1 MTTRTRILT
10 GITTTGTPHLGNYA
24 GAIRPAILA
33 SQDANAD
40 SFYFLADYHA
50 LIKCDDPQRIQR
62 SRMEIAATWL
72 AGGLDVNRVTFYR
85 QSDIPEIPE
94 LTWLLTCVAAKGL
107 LNRAHAYKASV
118 DKNLEN
124 GEDPDAGISMGL
136 YSYPVLMAADILM
149 FNAHK
154 VPVGRDQ
161 IQHVEMARDIGQRF
175 NHLFGKG
182 KEFFTMPEAVIEE
195 GVATLPGLDGRKMS
209 KSYDNTIPLFTTA
222 KDMTDA
228 ISRIVTDSR
237 APGEAKDPDNS
248 HLFTLYQAFA
258 TPEQEQQL
266 RSELLDGLGWGEAK
280 NRLFQLLDGQLGE
293 ARERYHQLMARPSD
307 MEDLLLVGAKK
318 ARAVAGPFLQELRE
332 AVGLR
337 SFVNQ
342 ATEAA
347 STKKK
352 AVKAARFVSF
362 REDDGSFRFRL
373 LAADGEQLLLSRNF
387 ADGKAAGAVTK
398 QLQSGQALDVR
409 SEALGF
415 TVWLDGVCIADSP
428 AFADSAARD
437 AAIEAVRVALT
448 PIED

>member
-1 MTTRTRILT
+1 MTTRILT
-10 GITTTGTPHLGNYA
+10 GITTSGTPHLGNYA
-24 GAIRPAILA
+24 GAIRPAIVA
-33 SQDANAD
+33 SRQSDAD

-50 LIKCDDPQRIQR
+50 LIKCDDPLRIQR
-62 SRMEIAATWL
+62 SRLEIAATWL
-72 AGGLDVNRVTFYR
+72 AAGLDVNRVTFYR

-118 DKNLEN
+118 DKNVEA
-124 GEDPDAGISMGL
+124 GEDPDAGITMGL

-182 KEFFTMPEAVIEE
+182 KEFFVMPEALIEE

-209 KSYDNTIPLFTTA
+209 KSYDNTIPLFSSP
-222 KDMTDA
+222 KDMKEA

-258 TPEQEQQL
+258 TPEQGAEF
-266 RSELLDGLGWGEAK
+266 RSELLQGLGWGEAK
-280 NRLFQLLDGQLGE
+280 RRLFQLLEGELSE
-293 ARERYHQLMARPSD
+293 ARERYHGFMDRPAD
-307 MEDLLLVGAKK
+307 LEDILLAGAEK
-318 ARAVAGPFLQELRE
+318 ARSVATPFLGELRE

-337 SFVNQ
+337 SFRSVVQ
-342 ATEAA
+342 SADGG
-347 STKKK
+347 KKK
-352 AVKAARFVSF
+352 AAKGARFVSF

-387 ADGKAAGAVTK
+387 ADGKTAGVVSK
-398 QLQSGQALDVR
+398 QLQQGGELDLR
-409 SEALGF
+409 SEDDRF
-415 TVWLDGVCIADSP
+415 SVWLEGACVADSP
-428 AFADSAARD
+428 LFSDSVARD
-437 AAIEAVRVALT
+437 AAIENLKTALT
-448 PIED
+448 PQ